1 MQYFYISP
9 CEISL
14 GISFPLSEIS
24 YDRWGT
30 ESPEVGMKCWKK
42 RGFQEKVKEIGR
54 GNNTPLHI
62 MINFAKK
69 YFENFYAHSQK

>member
-1 MQYFYISP
+1 MQYFYVSP

-30 ESPEVGMKCWKK
+30 ESPEVGMKCWEKK
-42 RGFQEKVKEIGR
+42 GIPRKGERNRKGKQH
-54 GNNTPLHI
+54 P
-62 MINFAKK
+62 FAHYDK
-69 YFENFYAHSQK
+69 FC

>member
-1 MQYFYISP
+1 MQYFYVSP

-42 RGFQEKVKEIGR
+42 KGDS
-54 GNNTPLHI
+54 
-62 MINFAKK
+62 KK
-69 YFENFYAHSQK
+69 R